1 MKIKLAGIIPESL
14 TNGPGIRT
22 VIFAQGCKHHCEGCH
37 NPHTWNFKDGCE
49 IELDE
54 LEQIVKRNPLITG
67 VTLSGGDP
75 FEQEDS
81 FYVLCRR
88 LKRLGLN
95 IWCYTGYKFEN
106 IESSKLLG
114 AIDVLVDGKFE
125 INNTLNAK
133 KFTGS
138 ANQRIIDV
146 KKSVSSNKVIEF
158 EV

>member
-1 MKIKLAGIIPESL
+1 MKVRIAGIIPDSL
-14 TNGPGIRT
+14 TNGPGIRM
-22 VIFAQGCKHHCEGCH
+22 VIFSQGCKHHCKECH
-37 NPHTWNFKDGCE
+37 NPHTWDLGKGYE
-49 IELDE
+49 IEIDE
-54 LEQIVKRNPLITG
+54 LEQIIKRNKLISG

-95 IWCYTGYKFEN
+95 IWCYTGYTFEK
-106 IESSKLLG
+106 IKDSKLLG

-125 INNTLNAK
+125 KGNTLNAK

-146 KKSVSSNKVIEF
+146 GESVKSGKVIEIGC
-158 EV
+158 

>member
-1 MKIKLAGIIPESL
+1 MKVRIAGIIPDSL
-14 TNGPGIRT
+14 TNGPGIRM
-22 VIFAQGCKHHCEGCH
+22 VIFSQGCKHHCKECH
-37 NPHTWNFKDGCE
+37 NPHTWDLGKGYE
-49 IELDE
+49 IEIDE
-54 LEQIVKRNPLITG
+54 LEQIIKRNKLISG

-95 IWCYTGYKFEN
+95 IWCYTGYTFEK
-106 IESSKLLG
+106 IKDSKLLG

-125 INNTLNAK
+125 KDNTLNAK

-138 ANQRIIDV
+138 TNQRIIDV
-146 KKSVSSNKVIEF
+146 VESIKSGKVIEIGC
-158 EV
+158 

>member
-1 MKIKLAGIIPESL
+1 MKVRIAGIIPDSL
-14 TNGPGIRT
+14 TNGIGIRT
-22 VIFAQGCKHHCEGCH
+22 VIFAQGCKHHCKECH
-37 NPHTWNFKDGCE
+37 NPHTWDFKDGYEME
-49 IELDE
+49 IDE
-54 LEQIVKRNPLITG
+54 LYEIVRKNKLIKG

-88 LKRLGLN
+88 LKRLGLD
-95 IWCYTGYKFEN
+95 IWCYTGYTFEK
-106 IESSKLLG
+106 IKDSKLIG

-125 INNTLNAK
+125 KDNTLNAK
-133 KFTGS
+133 RFTGS

-146 KKSVSSNKVIEF
+146 EKSVNINKIIEI